1 MCVCVCVLAL
11 KNVAITWKA
20 KSGDPAEENHKSGD
34 DIFWHRPLMMYALA
48 DLLLKFIRSPVR

>member
-1 MCVCVCVLAL
+1 MCVLAL